1 MPGIKYPEG
10 AWVALREVRR
20 ERKAGVG
27 LALAIQMVRD
37 RWARELS
44 RHLEAASGP
53 DWISYLTGGLDAV
66 DALAE
71 SVTAHGD

>member
-1 MPGIKYPEG
+1 M
-10 AWVALREVRR
+10 ALREVRR
-20 ERKAGVG
+20 ERKTGVG
-27 LALAIQMVRD
+27 LALAIQTVRD
-37 RWARELS
+37 RWERELS